1 MWIHDTLS
9 LNFVWSSNIPSAEG
23 TTSQTVIVCLR
34 HLLCTSDED
43 K

>member
-23 TTSQTVIVCLR
+23 TTSQTVIVR

-43 K
+43 Q